1 MSKTVYE
8 ENLEARA
15 QLFRALGHPT
25 RLLILN
31 LIKMKPR
38 HGEELAEI
46 LGLKPATISHHLG
59 KLTEAGLLTAKK
71 DQYYQTYS
79 LVRSVLDRSLEEV
92 VHIPQPDLS
101 DGVEEDAYRQKVLR
115 SFFRR
120 GQLVQ
125 IPAQHKKQLIILE
138 KLAEEFEPDQQY
150 TEKQVN
156 QILLEFHEDVASL
169 RRMLI
174 DHKLM
179 AREKG
184 IYWRLVGGEKENE
197 G

>member
-1 MSKTVYE
+1 MSKTASE

-15 QLFRALGHPT
+15 QLFKALGHPT

-31 LIKMKPR
+31 LIKLKPR

-46 LGLKPATISHHLG
+46 LRLKPATISHHLS

-79 LVRSVLDRSLEEV
+79 LVRRVLDRSLEEV

-101 DGVEEDAYRQKVLR
+101 DGVEEDAFRQKVLR
-115 SFFRR
+115 TFFRR
-120 GQLVQ
+120 GQLIQ
-125 IPAQHKKQLIILE
+125 IPAQYKKQIIILE
-138 KLAEEFEPDQQY
+138 RLVEEFEPGQEY
-150 TEKQVN
+150 TERQVN
-156 QILLEFHEDVASL
+156 QTLLEFHDDVASL
-169 RRMLI
+169 RRMMI

-184 IYWRLVGGEKENE
+184 IYWRLEVGKPL
-197 G
+197 